1 MGYITSFDSSLCGF
15 IIPDEVCLFNWGLFG
30 WVNYS
35 GFTQTNYTELTELYN
50 EYKGKG
56 NLELFPGDF

>member
-1 MGYITSFDSSLCGF
+1 MGYNTSFDSSLCGF
-15 IIPDEVCLFNWGLFG
+15 IIPDEFCLFNWGLFG

>member
-1 MGYITSFDSSLCGF
+1 
-15 IIPDEVCLFNWGLFG
+15 LFNWGLFG